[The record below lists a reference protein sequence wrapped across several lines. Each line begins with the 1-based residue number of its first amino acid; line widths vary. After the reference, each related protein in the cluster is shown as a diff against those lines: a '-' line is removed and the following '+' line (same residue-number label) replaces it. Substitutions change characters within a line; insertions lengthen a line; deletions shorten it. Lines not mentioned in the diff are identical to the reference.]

1 MDQSTE
7 YQHHALS
14 ILSNSRDKVQH
25 FFIMKYAEGKVL
37 YLAWICKNLPAQGL
51 RNFSGDAEISG
62 KLRGM
67 LPQPDNDEA
76 LMLLYCEGDLL
87 AFKELYQ
94 RHSHGL
100 YRFISWRSPRREWVD
115 EIVQD
120 SWAALHT
127 ARASYTPLSG
137 FRTYLYQIARNR
149 LIDLLRQKE
158 SQLVEDN
165 DDTESNGTANIAND
179 GLSPEAVLDKKQ
191 QNDRL
196 HAAIRTLPNNQKEAL
211 VLQQFNGLS
220 LEEIAQVTAVPVET
234 VKSRL
239 RYAMQKLRSQLHSQT
254 KQGEPA

>member
-1 MDQSTE
+1 MIST
-7 YQHHALS
+7 
-14 ILSNSRDKVQH
+14 
-25 FFIMKYAEGKVL
+25 
-37 YLAWICKNLPAQGL
+37 
-51 RNFSGDAEISG
+51 
-62 KLRGM
+62 
-67 LPQPDNDEA
+67 PQTDEA
-76 LMLLYCEGDLL
+76 LMLLYCEGDLQ
-87 AFKELYQ
+87 AFRELYQ
-94 RHSHGL
+94 RHSNGL

-127 ARASYTPLSG
+127 ARPHYTPLAG

-158 SQLVEDN
+158 IFLVGDDAHNDAHHDVFDNAAIDNATHTSQD
-165 DDTESNGTANIAND
+165 A
-179 GLSPEAVLDKKQ
+179 LSPEAALDKKQ
-191 QNDRL
+191 QADRL
-196 HAAIRTLPNNQKEAL
+196 HAAIRVLPNDQKEAL

-220 LEEIAQVTAVPVET
+220 LEEIAVITAVPVET

>member
-1 MDQSTE
+1 MGKIAYQGTE
-7 YQHHALS
+7 FS
-14 ILSNSRDKVQH
+14 IAGSAKSAISR
-25 FFIMKYAEGKVL
+25 
-37 YLAWICKNLPAQGL
+37 
-51 RNFSGDAEISG
+51 RISV
-62 KLRGM
+62 KLDGM
-67 LPQPDNDEA
+67 IPTQQTDEA
-76 LMLLYCEGDLL
+76 LMLLYCEGDLQ
-87 AFKELYQ
+87 AFRELYQ
-94 RHSHGL
+94 RHSNGL

-127 ARASYTPLSG
+127 ARPHYTPLAG

-158 SQLVEDN
+158 IFLVGDDVHNDAHNDAFDNATHTSQD
-165 DDTESNGTANIAND
+165 A
-179 GLSPEAVLDKKQ
+179 LSPEAALEKKQ
-191 QNDRL
+191 QADSL
-196 HAAIRTLPNNQKEAL
+196 HAAIRVLPNDQKEAL

-220 LEEIAQVTAVPVET
+220 LEEIAAITAVPVET

>member
-1 MDQSTE
+1 ML
-7 YQHHALS
+7 YQVLMCSFWS
-14 ILSNSRDKVQH
+14 IQTIRNS
-25 FFIMKYAEGKVL
+25 A
-37 YLAWICKNLPAQGL
+37 
-51 RNFSGDAEISG
+51 GDSLNSG
-62 KLRGM
+62 KLGSM
-67 LPQPDNDEA
+67 IPQPDTDEA
-76 LMLLYCEGDLL
+76 LMLLYCKGDLL

-127 ARASYTPLSG
+127 ARTSYTPLSG

-158 SQLVEDN
+158 SQLVQEN
-165 DDTESNGTANIAND
+165 DDTELNGTASSADLAHD
-179 GLSPEAVLDKKQ
+179 GLSPEAALDKKQ

-196 HAAIRTLPNNQKEAL
+196 HAAIRVLPNDQKEAL

-220 LEEIAQVTAVPVET
+220 LEEIATVTAVPVET

>member
-7 YQHHALS
+7 HQHHSLS
-14 ILSNSRDKVQH
+14 TLSNKGDKVQH
-25 FFIMKYAEGKVL
+25 FLIRKYAEGKVL
-37 YLAWICKNLPAQGL
+37 YLAFIYKHLPAWQI
-51 RNFSGDAEISG
+51 RNFVGGSGISG
-62 KLRGM
+62 KLGNM
-67 LPQPDNDEA
+67 IPQPDTDEA
-76 LMLLYCEGDLL
+76 LMQLYCKGDLL

-127 ARASYTPLSG
+127 ARTSYTPLAG

-158 SQLVEDN
+158 SQLVQEN
-165 DDTESNGTANIAND
+165 DGIELKDTTDIAHD
-179 GLSPEAVLDKKQ
+179 GLSPEAALDKKQ

-196 HAAIRTLPNNQKEAL
+196 HAAIRILPNDQKEAL

-220 LEEIAQVTAVPVET
+220 LEEIALVTAVPVET

>member
-1 MDQSTE
+1 M
-7 YQHHALS
+7 
-14 ILSNSRDKVQH
+14 
-25 FFIMKYAEGKVL
+25 L
-37 YLAWICKNLPAQGL
+37 YLAFIYKHLPAWQI
-51 RNFSGDAEISG
+51 RNFVGGSGISG
-62 KLRGM
+62 KLGDM
-67 LPQPDNDEA
+67 IPQPDTDEA
-76 LMLLYCEGDLL
+76 LMLLYCKGDLL

-127 ARASYTPLSG
+127 ARTSYTPLSG

-158 SQLVEDN
+158 SQLVQEN
-165 DDTESNGTANIAND
+165 DDTELNGTTDIVHD
-179 GLSPEAVLDKKQ
+179 GLSPEAALDKKQ
-191 QNDRL
+191 QSDRL
-196 HAAIRTLPNNQKEAL
+196 HAAIRVLPNDQKEAL

-220 LEEIAQVTAVPVET
+220 LEEIAMVTAVPVET